1 MLSCCLGQACACC
14 AGQTLHAFG
23 RAVPV
28 NYPRVMHVLI
38 FGVTA
43 LGAWL
48 CGLYLPAELLE
59 RAAIFGACTAAGTG
73 GADDARACLVSLFVV
88 RAMAALAVW
97 YGVLALL
104 TVHVREPTDWR
115 VRIYAELWGPKVLA
129 LAALLVVAFV
139 LPNDVFVGY
148 SWLALVGAAAFVLV
162 QIVVLIDFACEWA
175 AAWVAKMED
184 EADEYADG
192 CGAAGCNN
200 GYFVTL
206 LATSGAMLAGAL
218 AIVVALYCLFTHAH
232 VPGGCRAGA
241 LNTFLIT
248 VQLVLSVAC
257 AVCAV
262 LPAVKE
268 RTPDSGLLQA
278 SFVALYTAYLLLS
291 ALLSEPAAWKDGCNR
306 WYTDAPGAGSSAA
319 GPWHRGP
326 STAERV
332 TAVLGAVIT
341 VVAVCYSTFRTSAS
355 TDKLVIDDAVG
366 SSRVSVVATVAASDE
381 DDDESTSGAGAEEEG
396 SSSSSSEEGKT
407 RKAQSEGGGRLRVPF
422 SFALFHTAFML
433 GAMYVQQL
441 LTNWETISAHDP
453 QASAAGTPAITV
465 DSGAGSVWAKIV
477 SSWLVFALYLW
488 SLFAPLIFPDRDFG
502 YGVSYSF

>member
-1 MLSCCLGQACACC
+1 MLSCCLGQACGCC

-48 CGLYLPAELLE
+48 CGMYLPAEVLE
-59 RAAIFGACTAAGTG
+59 RAGIFGACAAAER
-73 GADDARACLVSLFVV
+73 GAYDVRACFVSLFVV

-129 LAALLVVAFV
+129 LVALVAVAFV

-175 AAWVAKMED
+175 AAWVAHMED

-192 CGAAGCNN
+192 CGAAGCRN

-206 LATSGAMLAGAL
+206 LATSAAMFAGAL
-218 AIVVALYCLFTHAH
+218 AIVVALYCLFTRAH
-232 VPGGCRAGA
+232 VPGGCSGGA
-241 LNTFLIT
+241 LNAFLIT
-248 VQLVLSVAC
+248 VQLVLSVVC

-291 ALLSEPAAWKDGCNR
+291 ALLSEPNSWKDGCNR
-306 WYTDAPGAGSSAA
+306 WYTDTPGSTGGDSTSGTAFPWYRGTSAG
-319 GPWHRGP
+319 
-326 STAERV
+326 ERV

-355 TDKLVIDDAVG
+355 TDKLVIDDGIG
-366 SSRVSVVATVAASDE
+366 SNRTSVVATVVDG
-381 DDDESTSGAGAEEEG
+381 DDE
-396 SSSSSSEEGKT
+396 SSSSSSSSDKDKNQDSGNSGSSGNKGG
-407 RKAQSEGGGRLRVPF
+407 AQRVPF

-441 LTNWETISAHDP
+441 LTNWETLSAHDA
-453 QASAAGTPAITV
+453 QSSAAAPAVTV

-488 SLFAPLIFPDRDFG
+488 SLFAPLLFPDRDFG

>member
-1 MLSCCLGQACACC
+1 MLSCCLGQACGCC

-23 RAVPV
+23 RAIPV

-48 CGLYLPAELLE
+48 CGRYLPAELLE
-59 RAAIFGACTAAGTG
+59 RAAIFGACSAAKAAEE
-73 GADDARACLVSLFVV
+73 GAHDVRACLVSLFVV

-104 TVHVREPTDWR
+104 TVNVREPTDWR

-129 LAALLVVAFV
+129 LAGLVVVAFV

-175 AAWVAKMED
+175 GAWVAKMED
-184 EADEYADG
+184 DADEYADG
-192 CGAAGCNN
+192 CGAAGCDN
-200 GYFVTL
+200 GYFVAL
-206 LATSGAMLAGAL
+206 LATSGAMFAGAL
-218 AIVVALYCLFTHAH
+218 AIAIVLYCLFTRAH
-232 VPGGCRAGA
+232 VPGGCSGGA
-241 LNTFLIT
+241 LNAFLVT
-248 VQLVLSVAC
+248 VQLVLSVVC

-306 WYTDAPGAGSSAA
+306 WYTDTPAAGSSGAA
-319 GPWHRGP
+319 VPWHRGP
-326 STAERV
+326 GVAERV
-332 TAVLGAVIT
+332 TAVLGAAIT

-355 TDKLVIDDAVG
+355 TDKLVIDDGVG
-366 SSRVSVVATVAASDE
+366 SNRLSVVATVDG
-381 DDDESTSGAGAEEEG
+381 DDDDDGDDDNNKSEGNDVAEQSG
-396 SSSSSSEEGKT
+396 SSNSGSRSN
-407 RKAQSEGGGRLRVPF
+407 GGGMRRVPF
-422 SFALFHTAFML
+422 NFALFHTAFML

-441 LTNWETISAHDP
+441 LTNWETISAHDA
-453 QASAAGTPAITV
+453 QSSTAAPEITV
-465 DSGAGSVWAKIV
+465 DSGAGSMWAKIV